1 MKHGLWIASL
11 IVALSLSAFVGAQ
24 GRQGRRGPGGNRPP
38 DMPLAVVPAHDL
50 DLVLARPTTTS
61 VTLSVLASV
70 DTDATLTYEPGGGQR
85 RLPLKSGVPFEVEI
99 TELSADQSYRYTIA
113 GTSGPLVTGTFRT
126 ARPGGAPFT
135 FAVQADSHLDA
146 NTDPQVYVNT
156 LSHIVADQPDFLVDL
171 GDTFMTDKFPKFTD
185 AVPQYLAQRYYLG
198 LAGRTMPI
206 FLTLGNHDGEVG
218 WSTRDSAAMTT
229 WARDMRDRFFPPVRT
244 NAFYTAGSSASPY
257 YAWKWGDA
265 LFIVLDPFSD
275 TRTRPGQVGDGWTWT
290 LGREQYEWLE
300 RTLSSSR
307 ARYTF
312 VFIHHLVGGR
322 PDGRAAEARGG
333 AEASR
338 FFEWGGANAD
348 GSPGFEAHR
357 AGWRMPIHELL
368 RAHRVT
374 AVFHG
379 HDHLYVHQERDG
391 IAYQEVP
398 QPGHARGDSTNSAAE
413 YGYASGTLL
422 GSSGHLRV
430 AVSSRAATVE
440 YVRSRLT
447 GPEADV
453 ADRYVLN
460 PSEQFR

>member
-1 MKHGLWIASL
+1 
-11 IVALSLSAFVGAQ
+11 
-24 GRQGRRGPGGNRPP
+24 
-38 DMPLAVVPAHDL
+38 MPV
-50 DLVLARPTTTS
+50 
-61 VTLSVLASV
+61 
-70 DTDATLTYEPGGGQR
+70 
-85 RLPLKSGVPFEVEI
+85 
-99 TELSADQSYRYTIA
+99 
-113 GTSGPLVTGTFRT
+113 
-126 ARPGGAPFT
+126 
-135 FAVQADSHLDA
+135 
-146 NTDPQVYVNT
+146 
-156 LSHIVADQPDFLVDL
+156 
-171 GDTFMTDKFPKFTD
+171 
-185 AVPQYLAQRYYLG
+185 
-198 LAGRTMPI
+198 

-229 WARDMRDRFFPPVRT
+229 WARDMRRRFFPPVRS
-244 NAFYTAGSSASPY
+244 NAFYVAGSPTSAY

-275 TRTRPGQVGDGWTWT
+275 TRTRPGQVGDGWAWT
-290 LGREQYEWLE
+290 LGREQYDWLE
-300 RTLSSSR
+300 RTLSSSQ

-333 AEASR
+333 AEVSR

-348 GSPGFEAHR
+348 GSPGFGAHR

-398 QPGHARGDSTNSAAE
+398 QPGHARGDSTRSAAE
-413 YGYASGTLL
+413 YGYGRGTLL
-422 GSSGHLRV
+422 GGSGHLRV

-453 ADRYVLN
+453 ADRYALN
-460 PSEQFR
+460 PSDRLR